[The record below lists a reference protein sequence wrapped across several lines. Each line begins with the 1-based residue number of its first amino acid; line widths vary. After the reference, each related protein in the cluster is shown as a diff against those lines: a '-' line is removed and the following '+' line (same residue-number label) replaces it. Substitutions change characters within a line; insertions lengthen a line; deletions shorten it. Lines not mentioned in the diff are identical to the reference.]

1 MKSANIISRG
11 LSAGLG
17 DDAFKKKWNGVLKKA
32 ASVHSAREVFRAQ
45 LILMTNSQ
53 DILI

>member
-17 DDAFKKKWNGVLKKA
+17 DDAFKKKWNGVLKK
-32 ASVHSAREVFRAQ
+32 SCKRSLGKGGF
-45 LILMTNSQ
+45 
-53 DILI
+53 